1 MIRVFKLKL
10 WGLLLS
16 SFVFT
21 AGGLSPVLAS
31 QDVTVIANHK
41 GGSLNL
47 SKAELERI
55 YKMRQKVW
63 HNKEPIKVF
72 VLPADNDLHQFFVEQ
87 YLGMTTNDLNR
98 HWSRLVFTGRGVIP
112 TEVAN
117 QEEMLERVSKTPGAI
132 GYISKDKA
140 NATNV
145 SEVKVGR

>member
-1 MIRVFKLKL
+1 MSRVFKLKL
-10 WGLLLS
+10 WSFLLS
-16 SFVFT
+16 SFVLT
-21 AGGLSPVLAS
+21 AGWLSPVSAS

-41 GGSLNL
+41 GGSLHL

-72 VLPADNDLHQFFVEQ
+72 VLPADNQLHQFFVEQ
-87 YLGMTTNDLNR
+87 YLGVSMNELHR
-98 HWSRLVFTGRGVIP
+98 YWSRLVFTGRGVIP

-117 QEEMLERVSKTPGAI
+117 QEEMLDRISKTPGAI

-140 NATNV
+140 NTTNV